1 MNTIIKF
8 TRFVFA
14 LALALSALGVS
25 APAALAAPPVH
36 LEYPLELSGDITD
49 LCSFS
54 IHNEANLRVR
64 EIDFFDKS
72 GALTRIYEQVVEQDT
87 FTANGKTLVGL
98 PFTFNIEMFFDSD
111 GNMTGF
117 LAAGVLERV
126 PLPDGKMFV
135 SAGRLDAFAYLLDHP
150 EAVFILTPDKG
161 NPGNLAGFCAALS
174 P

>member
-1 MNTIIKF
+1 MILLVVAVGAAI
-8 TRFVFA
+8 FA
-14 LALALSALGVS
+14 L
-25 APAALAAPPVH
+25 PAAAGQPTK
-36 LEYPLELSGDITD
+36 YPLVAAFSGVMID
-49 LCSFS
+49 LCPFS
-54 IHNEANLRVR
+54 INVDSTFNGHAL
-64 EIDFFDKS
+64 DFVDKN
-72 GALTRIYEQVVEQDT
+72 GVVVNTRIHVVEQDT

-117 LAAGVLERV
+117 LADGVLERV

-150 EAVFILTPDKG
+150 DAVFILTPDKG

>member
-1 MNTIIKF
+1 MNTIIKL

-14 LALALSALGVS
+14 LALALSALGVT

-49 LCSFS
+49 LCSFP
-54 IHNEANLRVR
+54 IHNEAILRVR

-87 FTANGKTLVGL
+87 FTANGKNLVGL

-117 LAAGVLERV
+117 LADGVLRESRFRTEKCSSA
-126 PLPDGKMFV
+126 PDGWTP
-135 SAGRLDAFAYLLDHP
+135 LL
-150 EAVFILTPDKG
+150 ISLIIR
-161 NPGNLAGFCAALS
+161 ALFS
-174 P
+174 F